1 MNRFGWLLMLVLLP
15 IHSAAADGLP
25 DLQPPKTGRTAS
37 QDAAVVIGV
46 ERYYALAQVPYAE
59 RDADLFHRFLLDTVG
74 VPSSRIS
81 NLFRSK
87 PAKEDIEREV
97 KKRAGQVGA
106 DGTLWIYF
114 AGHGASLPG
123 ENDVRLLGVDVQG
136 YLSSIRDRSVSRS
149 WITKQGQGSRAAR
162 VMLVLDACFSG
173 KTRSGNPITGDRF
186 AASAAFSAVKKVAV
200 WSAASADEVSGPCKA
215 VRHGLFTYFLVG
227 ALSGWAGE
235 DADLSQVSR
244 YLGHAVASALSA
256 GKRSQTPDL
265 TADADLLSWRAAR
278 LKSGFPGPDL
288 DDLSRRAYCT
298 SGGSG
303 GGFQVSAPVAKVPQV
318 VMPGRMDGGMAD
330 LSFESV
336 DVDAL
341 SAYDAAV
348 KFDRAGA
355 SPLDKAK
362 RWEALGKKHG
372 QFMDTATERAAK
384 WRAFDWQKK
393 EAARLKAERDGARD
407 KDWGKL
413 SRLLGLEVVPTEK
426 KKLWSKEFV
435 DAYGT
440 RGNPYAAAMAGFLP
454 AGMLP
459 LDVRVGIRWVA
470 LDGGTFRM
478 GSTGGDDDEKPI
490 HTVRVPSFEIAQT
503 EVTVAQYRKCVEARE
518 CTAPD
523 TNGSCNWGKSGRD
536 DHPVNCVDWEQA
548 NAFCAWVGARLPT
561 EAEWEY
567 AARSGGKDIEFPW
580 GNEAADCARAV
591 VDPPGDVGNGC
602 GKDSTWPVCSKPRG
616 NSTQGLCDMAGNVWE
631 WVADCWHGS
640 YQGAPS
646 DGSAWRRVCEGSG
659 RVFRGGS
666 WSSNAGFVRAAFRLG
681 RAPGFRR
688 GYLGFRPA
696 RSIP

>member
-1 MNRFGWLLMLVLLP
+1 MKCTWFLLMLTFIPV
-15 IHSAAADGLP
+15 SVAADGLP
-25 DLQPPKTGRTAS
+25 ELKPPKTGRTAA

-46 ERYYALAQVPYAE
+46 ERYYALAHVQYAE

-74 VPSSRIS
+74 VPAARIS
-81 NLFRSK
+81 NLYKSK
-87 PAKEDIEREV
+87 PAREDIEREV
-97 KKRAGQVGA
+97 KKRAGQVGTG
-106 DGTLWIYF
+106 GTLWIYF

-136 YLSSIRDRSVSRS
+136 YLSSIRERSVSRS
-149 WITKQGQGSRAAR
+149 WLTEQGTGSRAAR

-186 AASAAFSAVKKVAV
+186 AAPAAYSAVKKVAV

-215 VRHGLFTYFLVG
+215 VQHGLFTYFLVG

-244 YLGHAVASALSA
+244 YLGGAVASALSA
-256 GKRSQTPDL
+256 GKRSQTPEL

-278 LKSGFPGPDL
+278 LKSALPGPNL
-288 DDLSRRAYCT
+288 KDLSRRAYCT

-303 GGFQVSAPVAKVPQV
+303 GGFQVSAPTAKVPQV
-318 VMPGRMDGGMAD
+318 VMPGSMDGALAG
-330 LSFESV
+330 LSFDGV

-348 KFDRAGA
+348 KYDRAGA

-362 RWEALGKKHG
+362 RWEGLGRKHSR
-372 QFMDTATERAAK
+372 FLDTATERAAK
-384 WRAFDWQKK
+384 WRAYDWQRK
-393 EAARLKAERDGARD
+393 EEARLKAERDAARD

-413 SRLLGLEVVPTEK
+413 SRLLVLEVVPEK
-426 KKLWSKEFV
+426 KKRLWSKEFV

-440 RGNPYAAAMAGFLP
+440 RGNPYLSAMAGFLP
-454 AGMLP
+454 AGTLP
-459 LDVRVGIRWVA
+459 VDVTSGIRWVR
-470 LDGGTFRM
+470 LEGGTFRM
-478 GSTGGDDDEKPI
+478 GSTGGDSDEKPV
-490 HTVRVPSFEIAQT
+490 HTVRVAAFEMAQT
-503 EVTVAQYRKCVEARE
+503 EVTVAQYRRCVKAGE

-523 TNGSCNWGKSGRD
+523 NDGNCNWGKSGRD
-536 DHPVNCVDWEQA
+536 DHPVNCVDWKQA
-548 NAFCAWVGARLPT
+548 NVFCAWVGARLPT

-567 AARSGGKDIEFPW
+567 AARSGGKDIKYPW
-580 GNEAADCARAV
+580 GDEAADCGRAV
-591 VDPPGDVGNGC
+591 MDPPGDVGNGC

-646 DGSAWRRVCEGSG
+646 NGTAWTSGCAGSYRVH
-659 RVFRGGS
+659 RGGS
-666 WSSNAGFVRAAFRLG
+666 WDYNARRVRAANRY
-681 RAPGFRR
+681 RHSPGFRYY
-688 GYLGFRPA
+688 YLGFRPA